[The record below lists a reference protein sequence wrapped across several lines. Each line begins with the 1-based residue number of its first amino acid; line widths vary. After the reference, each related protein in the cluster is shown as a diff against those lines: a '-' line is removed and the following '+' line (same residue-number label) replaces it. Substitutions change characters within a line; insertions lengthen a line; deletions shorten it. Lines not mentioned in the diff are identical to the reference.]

1 MLRYHRSQILPIH
14 PILPICP
21 NFQFQQPPFC
31 LPSMWVLCAFFE
43 TAITTTKPASCL
55 FYTKPI
61 ENQLSIQPPIPS
73 PPCTPVA
80 LPHQVRQAYH
90 LPPPSP
96 TPSLPIP
103 PISPTPPIHPI
114 KPNVPC
120 VAVPQQ
126 HKSHRAQAISLTIR
140 SVGGLYGR
148 QQSSYP
154 TKSQLDNSNMR
165 CKHFL
170 SHWPL
175 TISF

>member
-1 MLRYHRSQILPIH
+1 MGQHSGASSLVAGCLSLAYCRVVCCSPNTASSTATHTIGSSQ
-14 PILPICP
+14 
-21 NFQFQQPPFC
+21 
-31 LPSMWVLCAFFE
+31 
-43 TAITTTKPASCL
+43 
-55 FYTKPI
+55 
-61 ENQLSIQPPIPS
+61 
-73 PPCTPVA
+73 
-80 LPHQVRQAYH
+80 
-90 LPPPSP
+90 PPPSP

-126 HKSHRAQAISLTIR
+126 HKSHRAQAISLTLR

-148 QQSSYP
+148 QQSSCHS
-154 TKSQLDNSNMR
+154 KSQLGNSNMR

-170 SHWPL
+170 SHWSL